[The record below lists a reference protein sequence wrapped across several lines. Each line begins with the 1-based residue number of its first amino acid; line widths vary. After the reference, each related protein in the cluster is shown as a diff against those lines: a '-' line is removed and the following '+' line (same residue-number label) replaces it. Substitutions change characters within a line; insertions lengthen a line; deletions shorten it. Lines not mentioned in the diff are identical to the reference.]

1 MNYLVLSVFM
11 MLVTF
16 IPRILPGFLLDKF
29 HLGKKATKFLNLIP
43 YTAMSA
49 LIFPSVVLID
59 ENNWWV
65 GVVGA
70 LFAVA
75 LSLFKKIPSF
85 VVVISSVLSLML
97 IYALM

>member
-11 MLVTF
+11 MLV
-16 IPRILPGFLLDKF
+16 
-29 HLGKKATKFLNLIP
+29 
-43 YTAMSA
+43 TAMSA

-70 LFAVA
+70 LVAVA